1 MMVSVMTGHAQLAQT
16 PRDRFIAAAQKE
28 LADFERRELA
38 FRENER
44 KERAAEL
51 RLPVRDKPH

>member
-1 MMVSVMTGHAQLAQT
+1 MTGHAQLAQT